1 MVRES
6 EEDMSRAVFSI
17 AYQGKALEEGRM
29 PVRDLAPALLSVADL
44 FEAVCEE
51 LNGKSIPVDV
61 HVVAT
66 SEGSFKIDLSV
77 VTGLVDSIKTKVVG
91 FVDARSMVEL
101 VFGSSAG
108 GLSLF
113 ALYRL
118 LRGRRPRNVETEVEL
133 RFGKDK
139 SVRYRRQVV
148 MLYQNEKVCNA
159 VEHVVR
165 PVLQSGID
173 RIDVRDGDG
182 VSTQSIAKHEAPI
195 YQNGGSE
202 MRLVTDETQRIAYSI
217 HSVSFVPEG
226 AWRLNDGNSVVT
238 AYIKDESF
246 LAAFHR
252 GDIRLD
258 AGNVLICLTR
268 VRQYTNARGELAK
281 EHVILEVVEVR
292 EELPLFARLLADD
305 QLLMAV
311 QPSLPGRPTRRR
323 SKYTPLRDFLLRVSD
338 EGTNDVVLTYE
349 EIEKLLQAEL
359 PASAYGQRTIGLWW
373 RNDASHTQ
381 ARNGWLAAGWM
392 VQSIDRRSKRVYFT
406 RQR

>member
-6 EEDMSRAVFSI
+6 EEDMSRAEFSI
-17 AYQGKALEEGRM
+17 RYQGEALEEGRM
-29 PVRDLAPALLSVADL
+29 SVRDLAPALLSVADL
-44 FEAVCEE
+44 FDAVCEE

-61 HVVAT
+61 HVLAT
-66 SEGSFKIDLSV
+66 SEGSFEVDLSV
-77 VTGLVDSIKTKVVG
+77 IMGLVDSIKTKVVS
-91 FVDARSMVEL
+91 FVDAQSMVEL

-118 LRGRRPRNVETEVEL
+118 LRGLRQRNVETEVEL

-148 MLYQNEKVCNA
+148 MLYQNEKVRDA
-159 VEHVVR
+159 VGHIVK

-173 RIDVRDGDG
+173 RVDFRNGDG
-182 VSTQSIAKHEAPI
+182 VSTQSIAKHEAHI
-195 YQNGGSE
+195 YKNDGAE

-217 HSVSFVPEG
+217 HSVSFVSEG
-226 AWRLNDGNSVVT
+226 AWRLSDGNSVVT
-238 AYIKDESF
+238 VYIEDESF
-246 LAAFHR
+246 LAAFHN

-258 AGNVLICLTR
+258 ASNVLICLTR
-268 VRQYTNARGELAK
+268 VRQYTNALGKLAT
-281 EHVILEVVEVR
+281 EHVILEVVDVR
-292 EELPLFARLLADD
+292 EELPLFAGLPVDD

-311 QPSLPGRPTRRR
+311 QPSLPGSSTRRR
-323 SKYTPLRDFLLRVSD
+323 SKYTPLRDFLLEVSD
-338 EGTNDVVLTYE
+338 DGTNDVVLTYE
-349 EIEKLLQAEL
+349 EIERLLQAEL
-359 PASAYGQRTIGLWW
+359 PKSAYGQQTIGLWW

-381 ARNGWLAAGWM
+381 ARNGWLAAGWW